1 MQQQS
6 LLKVETV
13 RDPAMLTAVSV
24 DEKIKIDSVVMI
36 SDVSHRVQRMW
47 FQKRSTSIKVV
58 ATVQQFSGRDY
69 FCFCCLRKLSAT
81 QMTGNAL

>member
-24 DEKIKIDSVVMI
+24 DEKIKIDSVVM
-36 SDVSHRVQRMW
+36 SVTEYSVCG
-47 FQKRSTSIKVV
+47 FRSKWTSIKVV